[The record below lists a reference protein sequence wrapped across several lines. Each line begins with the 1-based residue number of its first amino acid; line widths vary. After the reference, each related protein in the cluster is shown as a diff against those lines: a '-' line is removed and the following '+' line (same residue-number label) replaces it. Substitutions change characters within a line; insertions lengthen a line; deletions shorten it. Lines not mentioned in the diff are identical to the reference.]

1 MFPYFS
7 IGIIATTLLNI
18 NLKKSFLYSIDCSST
33 VFILTC
39 ITKLLFSCFYVFWFL
54 SMFFLY
60 FIILFVILCLFLLL
74 CTYSR
79 D

>member
-39 ITKLLFSCFYVFWFL
+39 ITKLLFFLFLRFLVFEYVFFI
-54 SMFFLY
+54 FYY
-60 FIILFVILCLFLLL
+60 FICYFMPILVVVHI
-74 CTYSR
+74 
-79 D
+79 